1 MLASFSLFSECA
13 KYVRGHHERFD
24 GAGYPD
30 RLAGEDIPPGARIIA
45 VADAFDAM
53 TTTRPY
59 RKGLPIAEAYRRLAE
74 GAGTQWD
81 PRRRLASDRAGQVPG
96 LR

>member
-1 MLASFSLFSECA
+1 
-13 KYVRGHHERFD
+13 
-24 GAGYPD
+24 
-30 RLAGEDIPPGARIIA
+30 

-59 RKGLPIAEAYRRLAE
+59 RKALPVAEARRRLAE

-81 PRRRLASDRAGQVPG
+81 PRVIDVFLRLLETTALGQPQPLQLPTPLLEAASAA
-96 LR
+96 